1 MPMFMLMR
9 FSVDRPDAEIARGA
23 LVSGLV
29 ACSLLVPIVVTYF
42 LDVSWRQEPAYWIG
56 AIAIM
61 AVPVGYIIWRLR
73 TSAGDPRVAFVVVC
87 CAVVAIGLVQAG
99 SHSSIGIYRPVL
111 LVPVAY
117 VVLIGDRR
125 MVAATGMLVVAV
137 LTWSSWVDGIR
148 GRLLVSEVAVFAVV
162 AAVIVWMT
170 NRSVTVLHRYVAT
183 RTALQHLDEAIAD
196 AESVEDAVRR
206 GLPLVSSVVGGAR
219 SDVWAYPSV
228 EEAPE
233 LLASDPPDRDHVTA
247 APDPAIVR
255 SCIERNRPVVRP
267 ELSLVPVGYSQ
278 AGILVLAVHHPRH
291 DRERLVQLRAIGN
304 ELAAVFLRTTSRAA
318 FVAGL
323 RIDARTDALTGLPNR
338 RGLVERLDAE
348 IARAVRDRTPLSVGM
363 ADLDHFKR
371 YNDAHGHVAGDALLR
386 AVAGRLVASL
396 RRTDTVA
403 RYGGEEFCVL
413 LPGTDL
419 SEATRVL
426 DDARRSVKE
435 QLLAEGV
442 TISAGVATVH
452 PDDALGTTCA
462 DDGPFDPIERADRAL
477 YRAKNGGRDR
487 VMAEPGPAS
496 SATSAALRA
505 STGSPK
511 ALWVHG
517 RPGSTGA
524 VGVASAA
531 TDLAGEST
539 LAAPRSGPGP
549 GGAAAGKG

>member
-1 MPMFMLMR
+1 MPMFVLMR

>member
-125 MVAATGMLVVAV
+125 MVAATGMLVVAD

-505 STGSPK
+505 STGSPE

-539 LAAPRSGPGP
+539 LAAPGSGPGP